1 MPSTRRSVKD
11 SRGPSTY
18 SGVSESGERFS
29 NMVMGRSA
37 IVGALFLCA
46 FGAAPAQAQFWQCAP
61 FARLVSGIQLFG
73 NAGTWWNKALGRYDR
88 GQAPKVG
95 AVMVMKPFAQMRV
108 GHVAMVSR
116 IISDREVKITHAN
129 WSRRGGVERDV
140 RMVDVSA
147 AGDWSKVKVWYASLR
162 GLGSTAYPAFGFIYP
177 KATELAAAKAET
189 RG

>member
-1 MPSTRRSVKD
+1 MTQD
-11 SRGPSTY
+11 SRRRVTY
-18 SGVSESGERFS
+18 SDVSESGEDS
-29 NMVMGRSA
+29 HNMNTGRSA
-37 IVGALFLCA
+37 MIGALFLCA

-73 NAGTWWNKALGRYDR
+73 NAGTWWNKAAGLYDR
-88 GQAPKVG
+88 GRAPKVG

-108 GHVAMVSR
+108 GHVAMVSD
-116 IISDREVKITHAN
+116 IVSPREVKITHAN

-140 RMVDVSA
+140 RMIDVSP

-177 KATELAAAKAET
+177 KETELAAAKGET